1 MDRQQERRKLSTKCT
16 YMYIRNNKK
25 IQSRIST
32 KLTTEKNRRITLQD
46 IIPKHATEEKL
57 VIIKKNT

>member
-32 KLTTEKNRRITLQD
+32 KLTTEKNRRITL
-46 IIPKHATEEKL
+46 
-57 VIIKKNT
+57 